1 MSHAKAETVRPAP
14 SSSADQ
20 AGQPPAIQ
28 QQAPP
33 RQVGGARR
41 GSVLSADPD
50 QTSGRRRF
58 GKDWTSYN
66 TYQAA
71 YRAAHR
77 EKNRAYQKAY
87 QLVLYRREPK
97 PLERG
102 SIAYD

>member
-1 MSHAKAETVRPAP
+1 MSHATQKVRTAQSQAQDQSQQPTTV
-14 SSSADQ
+14 
-20 AGQPPAIQ
+20 Q
-28 QQAPP
+28 QQEPP
-33 RQVGGARR
+33 RQVGDARS

-58 GKDWTSYN
+58 GKDWTSYS

-87 QLVLYRREPK
+87 QLVLHRREPK

-102 SIAYD
+102 TIAYD